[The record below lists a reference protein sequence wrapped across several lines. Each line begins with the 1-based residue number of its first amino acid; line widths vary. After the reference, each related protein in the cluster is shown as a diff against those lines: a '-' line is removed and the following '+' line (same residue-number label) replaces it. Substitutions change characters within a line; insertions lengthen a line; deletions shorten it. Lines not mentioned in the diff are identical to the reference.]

1 MQSESLPWNILLR
14 NSIKVSKTLRSP
26 KRNSALSRS
35 VVGTAS
41 SFSQLGQRLIS
52 PLQELQRGGLEPPAG
67 ESLPIKSS
75 HAIARFRNVRT
86 APSLLRASQ
95 MTPAAGPQPSSQ
107 ARPPHAGA
115 RAK

>member
-67 ESLPIKSS
+67 ESLPIKRSQS
-75 HAIARFRNVRT
+75 IATFSNLST
-86 APSLLRASQ
+86 TPSLLIACQ
-95 MTPAAGPQPSSQ
+95 MNHTAA
-107 ARPPHAGA
+107 R
-115 RAK
+115 